1 MSAGNNVKRRW
12 LAFFA
17 SSLLSVACAVGPN
30 FHRPAA
36 PGDRGYTPDP
46 VKETALADGKVQRF
60 VEGQSIAADW
70 WQILHCAELDL
81 VLGQALAHNPGLD
94 AARATLRQ
102 NQDSL
107 RAGYGVFLPQV
118 DAHAGVSRQVY
129 NPAPGVLPGSS
140 PFTLFSLSGTVS
152 YALDIWGGSR
162 RQLEMLGAAVDAQRY
177 TLAGAYVML
186 TSNVIDAVIAQ
197 AAYRA
202 EIDATKATVGLL
214 DEQIRIANAQ
224 VIGGTVPLSNVLSLQ
239 SQRASI
245 AATLPPLEQK
255 IDQATDLLAALS
267 GTTPANSGQSPRLG
281 LSDFRLP
288 GDLPLTLPSQLVRQR
303 PDVLVAEAELHAA
316 NANIGVATAAMLPSF
331 TLSAGYGVN
340 NTAPGNLF
348 GSQSPFWSVG
358 GGLTQPILEEGALN
372 YQRKAAIEGR
382 DAAAALYRQT
392 VLAAFEQV
400 ADTLRGLSHDADTL
414 VAQTE
419 AVETAEGAMRLIH
432 ANYQGGIA
440 TYLQVL
446 TADVQYLQAKIGYV
460 QAVAQRLQDTVVL
473 YVALGGGWW
482 NAQKV
487 IASGPS
493 KAETPRP

>member
-1 MSAGNNVKRRW
+1 
-12 LAFFA
+12 
-17 SSLLSVACAVGPN
+17 
-30 FHRPAA
+30 
-36 PGDRGYTPDP
+36 
-46 VKETALADGKVQRF
+46 
-60 VEGQSIAADW
+60 
-70 WQILHCAELDL
+70 
-81 VLGQALAHNPGLD
+81 
-94 AARATLRQ
+94 
-102 NQDSL
+102 
-107 RAGYGVFLPQV
+107 
-118 DAHAGVSRQVY
+118 
-129 NPAPGVLPGSS
+129 
-140 PFTLFSLSGTVS
+140 
-152 YALDIWGGSR
+152 
-162 RQLEMLGAAVDAQRY
+162 
-177 TLAGAYVML
+177 
-186 TSNVIDAVIAQ
+186 
-197 AAYRA
+197 
-202 EIDATKATVGLL
+202 
-214 DEQIRIANAQ
+214 
-224 VIGGTVPLSNVLSLQ
+224 
-239 SQRASI
+239 
-245 AATLPPLEQK
+245 
-255 IDQATDLLAALS
+255 
-267 GTTPANSGQSPRLG
+267 
-281 LSDFRLP
+281 
-288 GDLPLTLPSQLVRQR
+288 VRQR

>member
-1 MSAGNNVKRRW
+1 V
-12 LAFFA
+12 
-17 SSLLSVACAVGPN
+17 
-30 FHRPAA
+30 
-36 PGDRGYTPDP
+36 T
-46 VKETALADGKVQRF
+46 
-60 VEGQSIAADW
+60 
-70 WQILHCAELDL
+70 
-81 VLGQALAHNPGLD
+81 
-94 AARATLRQ
+94 
-102 NQDSL
+102 
-107 RAGYGVFLPQV
+107 
-118 DAHAGVSRQVY
+118 
-129 NPAPGVLPGSS
+129 
-140 PFTLFSLSGTVS
+140 

-177 TLAGAYVML
+177 TLDGAYVML

-224 VIGGTVPLSNVLSLQ
+224 VTGGTVPYSNVLSLQ
-239 SQRASI
+239 SQRASL
-245 AATLPPLEQK
+245 AATLPPLEEK
-255 IDQATDLLAALS
+255 IDQAADLLAALS
-267 GTTPANSGQSPRLG
+267 GTTPANAGQAPRVA
-281 LSDFRLP
+281 LSDLQLP

-316 NANIGVATAAMLPSF
+316 NANIGVATAAMLPSL

-340 NTAPGNLF
+340 NTSLGNLF

-372 YQRKAAIEGR
+372 YQRKAAIEAR

-400 ADTLRGLSHDADTL
+400 ADTLRGLSHDADAL
-414 VAQTE
+414 AAQTQ

-460 QAVAQRLQDTVVL
+460 QAVAQRLQDTVAL
-473 YVALGGGWW
+473 YVSLGGGWW
-482 NAQKV
+482 NAQKA
-487 IASGPS
+487 IASGRS
-493 KAETPRP
+493 QAETSRP